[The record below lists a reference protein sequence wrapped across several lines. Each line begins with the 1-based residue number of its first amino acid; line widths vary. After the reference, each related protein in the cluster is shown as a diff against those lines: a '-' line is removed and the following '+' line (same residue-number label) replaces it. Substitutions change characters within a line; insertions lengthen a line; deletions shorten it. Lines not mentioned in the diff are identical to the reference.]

1 MLLQRR
7 RREGGKDGNDTG
19 RCPRTVRF
27 GAGGVSSTTGAKL
40 PESQWSGLVLSWP
53 RRTARDSSRSSA
65 QEASP
70 LRGRGAGTTTTPS
83 FRWLSMSGCSASVPM
98 AAGSGCGEMTCRLVA
113 KGRDGRGVAEDSA
126 SGPAGTTSC
135 PTPLHSSSSVLNA
148 TRRTSPRVHQS
159 TRLVL
164 LSCSSRTDTTPPE
177 SAHS

>member
-83 FRWLSMSGCSASVPM
+83 FRWLSMSGCPASVPM
-98 AAGSGCGEMTCRLVA
+98 AAGCSCGEMTCSEGTRWKGSGKRFCEWAGRNHLVSYSTPLVVFCPQ
-113 KGRDGRGVAEDSA
+113 RHSSDVA
-126 SGPAGTTSC
+126 SC
-135 PTPLHSSSSVLNA
+135 PPIHSSC
-148 TRRTSPRVHQS
+148 T
-159 TRLVL
+159 LVL
-164 LSCSSRTDTTPPE
+164 
-177 SAHS
+177 

>member
-1 MLLQRR
+1 LLQRR

-83 FRWLSMSGCSASVPM
+83 FRWLSMSGCPASVPM
-98 AAGSGCGEMTCRLVA
+98 AAGCSCGEMTCSEGTRWKGSGKRFCEWAGRNHLV
-113 KGRDGRGVAEDSA
+113 SY
-126 SGPAGTTSC
+126 
-135 PTPLHSSSSVLNA
+135 TPLHSSSSVLNA

-164 LSCSSRTDTTPPE
+164 LSCSCSSHNRHNSSGTR
-177 SAHS
+177 

>member
-1 MLLQRR
+1 MLQRR

-126 SGPAGTTSC
+126 SGPAGTIDVQTGGTARPGPARARLSPARLSPARLS
-135 PTPLHSSSSVLNA
+135 PT
-148 TRRTSPRVHQS
+148 
-159 TRLVL
+159 
-164 LSCSSRTDTTPPE
+164 C
-177 SAHS
+177 